1 MAAYRITVTLK
12 GKTVKGIR
20 ELELEDV
27 DTAWQIFYAAA
38 VDAYTAPKILDFEV
52 VRISSFSD
60 DYRKWKLTQEKP
72 IQAFKKIYNR
82 KDGKNARIIT
92 MEERARLNKRPD
104 QKDELS
110 YD

>member
-1 MAAYRITVTLK
+1 MAAYRITITLK

-38 VDAYTAPKILDFEV
+38 VEAYSAPKILDFEV

-60 DYRKWKLTQEKP
+60 DYRKWKFTHDKVPQQPRK
-72 IQAFKKIYNR
+72 AYSR
-82 KDGKNARIIT
+82 KDFKNTRIIT
-92 MEERARLNKRPD
+92 MAERARLSKPPEKTD
-104 QKDELS
+104 
-110 YD
+110 